1 MGESWFEVT
10 PDSSGASVTNQLLGF
25 VEDTSDLVGIL
36 DDEGHVVF
44 LNDAARKRLGVGDST
59 GLTSADMFSPEA
71 FVQYYEEVRPALL
84 RHHTWR
90 GELGILTASGTAVP
104 MDVTAVAD
112 VGPGGEVRTL
122 VAFGREIREPS
133 ARGASPDTVLDVLT
147 GLPGRAALDER
158 LRVALTHG
166 ELGVAVIFA
175 VADGVNEIN
184 DAFGRAAG
192 DEVIRRIARVLSQ
205 AMRIGDTVAR
215 RGR

>member
-59 GLTSADMFSPEA
+59 GLTSANMFPPEA

-90 GELGILTASGTAVP
+90 GELGILTESGTAVP

-112 VGPGGEVRTL
+112 IGPGGEVRTL

-133 ARGASPDTVLDVLT
+133 ARVRARTLSSTYSRGCPGTPHSTSVCESP
-147 GLPGRAALDER
+147 
-158 LRVALTHG
+158 
-166 ELGVAVIFA
+166 
-175 VADGVNEIN
+175 
-184 DAFGRAAG
+184 
-192 DEVIRRIARVLSQ
+192 
-205 AMRIGDTVAR
+205 
-215 RGR
+215 